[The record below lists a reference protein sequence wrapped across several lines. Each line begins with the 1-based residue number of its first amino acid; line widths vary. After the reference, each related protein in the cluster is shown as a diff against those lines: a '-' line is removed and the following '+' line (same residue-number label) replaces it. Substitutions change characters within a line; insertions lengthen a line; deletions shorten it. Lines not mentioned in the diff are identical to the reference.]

1 MLPRSVTL
9 CSVVIRFS
17 IASQAVIA
25 TSMLA
30 ALAFSRHRPLLHL
43 SASLSV
49 MRFVNT
55 GPSSM
60 VPMLFKDPSGVGRF
74 PVWVFAIILACTT
87 SLSQFSSTIL
97 LSDFHDDL
105 VIETLGNTST
115 LSGYKTIIPSWSP
128 QVDYWALFL
137 RHTQRLLNI
146 LSPKRSRMAWTIL
159 GLCYVHSFRYI
170 HNPHDRSYTLFGKRN
185 SDRFSSYL
193 RSPTCHDTYLSGDRS
208 LG

>member
-1 MLPRSVTL
+1 LTL

-74 PVWVFAIILACTT
+74 PVWVFAIILVCTT

-105 VIETLGNTST
+105 LLELWETHPLYLGIGRLFLAGPRKLTT
-115 LSGYKTIIPSWSP
+115 G
-128 QVDYWALFL
+128 ALFL

-159 GLCYVHSFRYI
+159 GLCYIHSFRYI
-170 HNPHDRSYTLFGKRN
+170 HNPHPRSDTLFGE
-185 SDRFSSYL
+185 
-193 RSPTCHDTYLSGDRS
+193 TGQ
-208 LG
+208 